1 MVILS
6 VQPLIKRVHGAKQTR
21 NRLLLYS
28 PSGGVGVGV
37 GAGVG
42 VSGMLEDM
50 LLVVL
55 LPVDSARS

>member
-1 MVILS
+1 MAILS
-6 VQPLIKRVHGAKQTR
+6 VQPLIERVHGAKQAR

-42 VSGMLEDM
+42 VSGVLSNM

-55 LPVDSARS
+55 LPVDSAGS